1 MALTKIKGV
10 VIDDETITTDNILD
24 GTIDNADIK
33 NSSIDVTSKLT
44 GSVPTAN
51 LSNATAA
58 VGNATASDKGISSF
72 SSDNFAVS
80 SGAVTIKDLGVATA
94 EIQANAVTG
103 AKFNADVISGQTEL
117 AAEPADT
124 DEFLVSDAGVLK
136 RIDYSLIKGGG
147 AMTLLNTT
155 TISSSTNLIDFNS
168 SLITSTYKVYE
179 FHLIDMITNGDGE
192 TGFGVRFSANNGSSV
207 PSSGYRH
214 LTRRFNEGGTSD
226 ISIQGSTD
234 DQIKVTNMNGV
245 FHGMA
250 TGEGISMVVRV
261 YNPTGSGQTR
271 LTFDGISIAD
281 RNTGHSDESMTI
293 WSGGGMESAP
303 SAVNFIRFTYQIAS
317 FTSGVVKLYGIV

>member
-1 MALTKIKGV
+1 MHFSYSGADGSGSMESFTLAGSSGSNQ
-10 VIDDETITTDNILD
+10 TITNGNTVTIAAGEGITTTGGATDTV
-24 GTIDNADIK
+24 TIAGEDAT
-33 NSSIDVTSKLT
+33 V
-44 GSVPTAN
+44 
-51 LSNATAA
+51 SNKGIASFATA
-58 VGNATASDKGISSF
+58 
-72 SSDNFAVS
+72 NFAVS
-80 SGAVTIKDLGVATA
+80 SGAVTIKDAG
-94 EIQANAVTG
+94 VTG
-103 AKFNADVISGQTEL
+103 AKFNADVISAQTEL

-147 AMTLLNTT
+147 SMTLLNTT

-179 FHLIDMITNGDGE
+179 FHFIDMFTGGTSGE
-192 TGFGVRFSANNGSSV
+192 TGFGMRFSADNGSSV

-226 ISIQGSTD
+226 ISISGSTD
-234 DQIKVTNMNGV
+234 DQIKVTNLNGV
-245 FHGMA
+245 YHGMS

-271 LTFDGISIAD
+271 VTFDGISIAD
-281 RNTGHSDESMTI
+281 RNTGHGDESMTI
-293 WSGGGMESAP
+293 WTGGGMESEP

-317 FTSGVVKLYGIV
+317 FTSGTVKLYGIV